1 MFHSVWW
8 HYPLFDFL
16 YILWHSSLIN
26 LALKQRLTTTRKWPT
41 VSIEKNVFKNVLMT
55 RFSRHLLSSNASSLD
70 SSRSPSPCFE
80 TMTSNKLTNWEDRDV
95 RNLITSWAVGHRNV
109 PGFTT
114 KWNIF
119 LLFGNS
125 TFAPTEISGFLSL
138 IESAQQVTFYALVF
152 VPIKYKS
159 MTYTLASH

>member
-8 HYPLFDFL
+8 YFPLFDFL

-55 RFSRHLLSSNASSLD
+55 RFSRHLLSSDASSLD

-80 TMTSNKLTNWEDRDV
+80 TMTSNKLGRSWCQELNHLLGRRAPQRTGIYDQMEHFFTNRKFHFC
-95 RNLITSWAVGHRNV
+95 SHRNFRFFV
-109 PGFTT
+109 LNRKRPTSYVLCPGLCTD
-114 KWNIF
+114 KI
-119 LLFGNS
+119 
-125 TFAPTEISGFLSL
+125 
-138 IESAQQVTFYALVF
+138 
-152 VPIKYKS
+152 
-159 MTYTLASH
+159 